1 MHYIY
6 SCILF
11 IVYLLIFVFV
21 KMIKSFQLFD
31 LFATKNNSLFLQLF
45 WIFQSRSIST
55 RFWIAET
62 LLIIQMNLY
71 YYIKIQKGSTFLSSK
86 LQNLIKLPPFV
97 FFQKKLTKTENAQ
110 IHPVMLFL
118 IEILTFNCFS
128 YDFLK

>member
-6 SCILF
+6 TCILF

-21 KMIKSFQLFD
+21 KLIKSFQLLDFFD
-31 LFATKNNSLFLQLF
+31 NKKNSLFFHIF

-55 RFWIAET
+55 RFLIVKII
-62 LLIIQMNLY
+62 LIIQMNLC
-71 YYIKIQKGSTFLSSK
+71 YYIKIQKGRTFLSLN
-86 LQNLIKLPPFV
+86 LQNLIKAPPFV

-128 YDFLK
+128 YEFLK